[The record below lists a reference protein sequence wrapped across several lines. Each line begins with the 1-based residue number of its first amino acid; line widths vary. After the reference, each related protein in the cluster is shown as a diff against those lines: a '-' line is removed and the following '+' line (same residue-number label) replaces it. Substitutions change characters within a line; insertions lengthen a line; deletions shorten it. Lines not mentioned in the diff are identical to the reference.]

1 MTLIKSILI
10 YRSSSAISGNTLQE
24 VLTLGNDGGGLQI
37 KNIAD
42 PTAAQDA
49 ATKSYVDAIA
59 SGIVTSWKA
68 PVKAATTANITL
80 SGAQTIDGISIIAGD
95 RVLVK
100 DQTTGSENGIYVCA
114 AGAWARSTDADTAS
128 EVEGMALTVQQ
139 GTSNADTTW
148 LQTADNVTLGTTSLV
163 FTQIG
168 ASVPDATSSVKGKA
182 KLYSDLSASNTD
194 GSVTQAG
201 IKTVTDAKA
210 SLASP
215 TFTGTPA
222 APTAAPSTN
231 TTQLATTEFVTTAD
245 NLKKNIANS
254 SPTTVTTSG
263 SLTINGVSGSLLTLD
278 CGNKE
283 ESKFKFVGDTTPLSI
298 DVTNFPEGAYC
309 ILTIERTTNVNVS
322 IRFKNK
328 TYLLSNT
335 QLIDNGKDALVCR
348 GRSSGRTI
356 AVLGFYSAGEV
367 GAQDNQSSPATT
379 NLCNQL
385 KFVEDTEL

>member
-1 MTLIKSILI
+1 MTLIKSKLI
-10 YRSSSAISGNTLQE
+10 FRTSSAISGNTLQE
-24 VLTLGNDGGGLQI
+24 VLTLGNDGGGFQI

-49 ATKSYVDAIA
+49 ATKNYVDNQV
-59 SGIVTSWKA
+59 IV
-68 PVKAATTANITL
+68 
-80 SGAQTIDGISIIAGD
+80 
-95 RVLVK
+95 
-100 DQTTGSENGIYVCA
+100 
-114 AGAWARSTDADTAS
+114 
-128 EVEGMALTVQQ
+128 
-139 GTSNADTTW
+139 
-148 LQTADNVTLGTTSLV
+148 
-163 FTQIG
+163 
-168 ASVPDATSSVKGKA
+168 VPDATPSVKGIA

-201 IKTVTDAKA
+201 IKTAVDAKQNSLGYTPENVANKEDTTLDTSTTKYPTNRLVKEYVDNATPTIPDA
-210 SLASP
+210 SETVKGIAEIATQTETNTGTDDLRFVTPLKLKNQNYLALLASP
-215 TFTGTPA
+215 TFAGTPT

-263 SLTINGVSGSLLTLD
+263 SLTINGVSGSLLTLN
-278 CGNKE
+278 CGNNE

-309 ILTIERTTNVNVS
+309 ILTIERTTNVNLS
-322 IRFKNK
+322 LRFKNK

-335 QLIDNGKDALVCR
+335 QLIDNGKDALVVR
-348 GRSSGRTI
+348 GRSSGRTVAI
-356 AVLGFYSAGEV
+356 LGIYSAGEV
-367 GAQDNQSSPATT
+367 GAQNNESSPVTT